1 MFTTKFKTVLLATIL
16 ATSAAAAQADVITF
30 EGIAASNSY
39 KIYNVSGNVPLVGY
53 ALSTSATNAA
63 FVFDS
68 GYYAANSKAASNGTD
83 YLRIIPGSSV
93 TLTGTTNPLF
103 SVNSIDLANYY
114 YYNGGTASDSTAT
127 LTGTF
132 ANGTTIS
139 ATYLLN
145 NNNPLTTNDFTTE
158 LLSGFTNLT
167 SFKIAAT
174 GYYLDIDNIVV
185 TQGTA
190 ATADVPEPAS
200 LAILG
205 LGLAGIAA
213 VRRRKSA

>member
-1 MFTTKFKTVLLATIL
+1 MFASNFKTALLTSIL
-16 ATSAAAAQADVITF
+16 ALSAAAAQADVITF
-30 EGIAASNSY
+30 EGITNSSKVY
-39 KIYNVSGNVPLVGY
+39 SGAGNVPLAGY
-53 ALSTSATNAA
+53 ALASSGASTAYALDSTAYA
-63 FVFDS
+63 FS
-68 GYYAANSKAASNGTD
+68 SNYASNGTD
-83 YLRIIPGSSV
+83 YLRLQPSSSI
-93 TLTGTTNPLF
+93 TLTSTTNPLF
-103 SVNSIDLANYY
+103 SVNSIDLASW
-114 YYNGGTASDSTAT
+114 YYNGSTGNNSTAT

-145 NNNPLTTNDFTTE
+145 NNNIASTNDFTTE

-167 SFKIAAT
+167 SFKIAAS
-174 GYYLDIDNIVV
+174 GYYLDVDNIVV
-185 TQGTA
+185 AQGAT

-205 LGLAGIAA
+205 LGLVGIAA

>member
-1 MFTTKFKTVLLATIL
+1 MFTTKFKTVLLAAIL

-30 EGIAASNSY
+30 EGIAATNYY
-39 KIYNVSGNVPLVGY
+39 KAYNGSGNVPLAGY
-53 ALSTSATNAA
+53 ALATSVTSAY
-63 FVFDS
+63 VFNS
-68 GYYAANSKAASNGTD
+68 GYYASYPSFASNGTD
-83 YLRIIPGSSV
+83 YLRLTQTSSV
-93 TLTGTTNPLF
+93 TLTSTVNPLF

-114 YYNGGTASDSTAT
+114 YYNGYAANNSTAT
-127 LTGTF
+127 LIGTF

-139 ATYLLN
+139 TTYVLS

-167 SFKIAAT
+167 SFTIAAS
-174 GYYLDIDNIVV
+174 GYYLDIDNIVIN
-185 TQGTA
+185 QA
-190 ATADVPEPAS
+190 AAAITDVPEPAS

-205 LGLAGIAA
+205 LGLVGIAA